1 MSSSTHVRLG
11 IICAVIA
18 SIAFSINDVSIKFM
32 SGAYPLHELVLFRAL
47 ISLIFILAIFV
58 PLDGGYSQLRTSKLH
73 LHLARGVLVVGAN
86 SFFFMGL
93 AVMPMAE
100 ATALFFVAPVIITM
114 FSVIFLGETVGKFR
128 WSATALGLLG
138 AVVMLRPSSASF
150 QPVALLPLMAAV
162 CYAGIHMLSR
172 RMGGTERAST
182 LAIYIQ
188 VVFLFVCITMGLAFG
203 DGRYANGEGGSIDFL
218 LRAWVM
224 PPREDWL
231 VLGIIGLSSAFGGY
245 CVSQAYRVSEAAVIA
260 PFEYVA
266 LVMSI
271 MWGATIF
278 GEWPDYV
285 SWIGIAMIRA
295 SGLVVFWREAVLGRR
310 QTTNAYRQR

>member
-1 MSSSTHVRLG
+1 
-11 IICAVIA
+11 
-18 SIAFSINDVSIKFM
+18 
-32 SGAYPLHELVLFRAL
+32 
-47 ISLIFILAIFV
+47 
-58 PLDGGYSQLRTSKLH
+58 
-73 LHLARGVLVVGAN
+73 
-86 SFFFMGL
+86 
-93 AVMPMAE
+93 
-100 ATALFFVAPVIITM
+100 
-114 FSVIFLGETVGKFR
+114 
-128 WSATALGLLG
+128 
-138 AVVMLRPSSASF
+138 
-150 QPVALLPLMAAV
+150 
-162 CYAGIHMLSR
+162 
-172 RMGGTERAST
+172 
-182 LAIYIQ
+182 
-188 VVFLFVCITMGLAFG
+188 MGLAFG

-285 SWIGIAMIRA
+285 SWIGIAMILA